1 MVMRNI
7 DLTNEVLNQHVRD
20 RGEADASAPEQPTEP
35 AELAE
40 PAEPASPAAPGEPA
54 GPSGPSGPSGAP
66 PTPVDPT
73 PINPED
79 LAEDAALEE
88 VRVACSCPACI
99 SGLSH

>member
-35 AELAE
+35 AE
-40 PAEPASPAAPGEPA
+40 PAEPASTAAPGEPA

-79 LAEDAALEE
+79 LDEDAALEE